1 MRILLCVGGTVTR
14 FVWSKRQACPQ
25 RKRSDGD
32 NLERAAHLPRGRA
45 HPRQAKPLNQMSR
58 SRSAVVR
65 DGERALF
72 FCTDD
77 HDVDERRL
85 SMLDGVGRRL
95 ADDADACRCSR
106 LLLRQSAV
114 HDDRA
119 AHERE
124 RVDDGGEL
132 GGRVDHTL
140 STLGILEM
148 LNKTGRRGMVTDG
161 KNRVRLLQNGSLLLA
176 RDVRYRYLSL
186 LTLSEKAKGVSLEGC
201 KYPLHGATLTRTRQY
216 AVSNEITGNAALIA
230 VRRGTLLVVESAD

>member
-1 MRILLCVGGTVTR
+1 MKAYIYTGGAVDAGLIDDRPEPGDLTV
-14 FVWSKRQACPQ
+14 A
-25 RKRSDGD
+25 
-32 NLERAAHLPRGRA
+32 
-45 HPRQAKPLNQMSR
+45 
-58 SRSAVVR
+58 
-65 DGERALF
+65 
-72 FCTDD
+72 
-77 HDVDERRL
+77 
-85 SMLDGVGRRL
+85 
-95 ADDADACRCSR
+95 ADAGWRNAQA
-106 LLLRQSAV
+106 LGVTPAV
-114 HDDRA
+114 LVGDFDSLGEPDVPQGTEIVRVPAEKDDTDTQLAVRVALDRGA
-119 AHERE
+119 AE
-124 RVDDGGEL
+124 VILIAGL

-230 VRRGTLLVVESAD
+230 VRRGTLFVVESAD

>member
-1 MRILLCVGGTVTR
+1 MLNHISPVFSPELLAAVYAMGHGDTIVLADGN
-14 FVWSKRQACPQ
+14 FP
-25 RKRSDGD
+25 SDGVS
-32 NLERAAHLPRGRA
+32 RRGAAEIILIAG
-45 HPRQAKPLNQMSR
+45 
-58 SRSAVVR
+58 
-65 DGERALF
+65 
-72 FCTDD
+72 
-77 HDVDERRL
+77 
-85 SMLDGVGRRL
+85 
-95 ADDADACRCSR
+95 
-106 LLLRQSAV
+106 
-114 HDDRA
+114 
-119 AHERE
+119 
-124 RVDDGGEL
+124 L

-230 VRRGTLLVVESAD
+230 VRRGTLFVVESAD